1 VRGTAATPFS
11 LAPDGPPETAILWK
25 NLILVGRYLSLRT
38 LLRLLPLVI
47 VFGLISRGNGGGGV
61 AAFIGAMSLPLA
73 AMAVLLGPQMMRN
86 DLRQDLS
93 RLPLLK
99 MWPLRGA
106 VLIRGEVLAP
116 TVLVTAVAWLLL
128 LVAVVFGAGLRPG
141 SREAVAFGAQR
152 ASLLAAAFVLAPAV
166 ILAQVVV
173 QNGLAVL
180 FPAWVAVGASRA
192 RGIDAMGQRLL
203 MLAGLLLTLAV
214 SLLPG
219 ALAAAAVAFLA
230 YQMTGAIL
238 ILVPAVIVAAVV
250 TGECWLAIEGLGR
263 VLERTDPSAVE
274 ATE

>member
-1 VRGTAATPFS
+1 
-11 LAPDGPPETAILWK
+11 
-25 NLILVGRYLSLRT
+25 
-38 LLRLLPLVI
+38 
-47 VFGLISRGNGGGGV
+47 
-61 AAFIGAMSLPLA
+61 MSLPLA
-73 AMAVLLGPQMMRN
+73 AMAVLVGPQMMRN

-116 TVLVTAVAWLLL
+116 TVVVTAVAWLLL
-128 LVAVVFGAGLRPG
+128 LVAVAFGAGLRPG
-141 SREAVAFGAQR
+141 SREAMAFGAQR
-152 ASLLAAAFVLAPAV
+152 ASVFAAAFVLAPAV

-203 MLAGLLLTLAV
+203 MLAGLLLTLLV

-219 ALAAAAVAFLA
+219 ALAAAAVAFLV

-238 ILVPAVIVAAVV
+238 ILAPAIIVAAVV
-250 TGECWLAIEGLGR
+250 IGQCWLAIEGLGR